1 MDQGIE
7 EMFLK
12 TLHHFFMPAALQS
25 SVWPC
30 FSPSWSSSF
39 LAGSWGQKLPRD
51 GETKFLP
58 GKSEHR
64 TPEKQPRC
72 SKAHRSPGT

>member
-30 FSPSWSSSF
+30 FSF
-39 LAGSWGQKLPRD
+39 LVLIILGWLWGQKLPRD

-58 GKSEHR
+58 WKIR
-64 TPEKQPRC
+64 TQN
-72 SKAHRSPGT
+72 T